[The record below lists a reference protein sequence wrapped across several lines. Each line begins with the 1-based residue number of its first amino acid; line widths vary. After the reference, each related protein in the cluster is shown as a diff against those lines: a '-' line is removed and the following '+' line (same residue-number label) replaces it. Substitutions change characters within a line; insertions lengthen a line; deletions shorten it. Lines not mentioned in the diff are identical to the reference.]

1 VKRALSTAVFIAVA
15 LLLGAC
21 GEKPQTNEHG
31 VRLDT
36 APWIG
41 TGTQPNTGT
50 AFTASG
56 WTPGDRNSWEQH
68 LKARMQFGQND
79 YTRIN

>member
-1 VKRALSTAVFIAVA
+1 MKRALSTAVLVAAA

-21 GEKPQTNEHG
+21 SERPQTNEHG
-31 VRLDT
+31 VRLDA
-36 APWIG
+36 APWTG
-41 TGTQPNTGT
+41 TGVQPNTGT

-68 LKARMQFGQND
+68 LKARMQFSQNE